1 MEIRE
6 ILKNYFD
13 IENEILYLNTRLTI
27 LNERRDK
34 IQEDIKNGNVKLDSS
49 ISGIGYD
56 IKSNSS
62 FVSEQERAVDHAF
75 DMLEYKL
82 EKVNT
87 DIFLVENDIFELK
100 CKNSKIKIIL
110 DTLADEERNLI
121 VDSIKYKQS
130 YRALSYK
137 YKMSHSNVGR
147 AINKVFDDIS
157 NEL

>member
-13 IENEILYLNTRLTI
+13 IENEILYLSTRLTI

-34 IQEDIKNGNVKLDSS
+34 IQQDIKNGNIKLDSN
-49 ISGIGYD
+49 ISGVGYGT

-75 DMLEYKL
+75 NMLEYNL

-100 CKNSKIKIIL
+100 CKNSKIK
-110 DTLADEERNLI
+110 
-121 VDSIKYKQS
+121 S
-130 YRALSYK
+130 YL
-137 YKMSHSNVGR
+137 
-147 AINKVFDDIS
+147 
-157 NEL
+157 EPL